1 MAKSTTN
8 WESAETWQRVV
19 ASILATGVKIDLRAV
34 ATYYG
39 TTYDTL
45 ENRFRKL
52 KKDAADLK
60 AEVDGGDRGEVAV
73 PSRTKSAP
81 TTPRKPK
88 TPKKGPLESKSVANG
103 RITKKTPSKKKTVK
117 EEQTGDDDGG
127 LPNNFSGNFDDT
139 FNSNTMAF
147 GVDDDMFT

>member
-1 MAKSTTN
+1 MAKGTTN

-60 AEVDGGDRGEVAV
+60 TEVDGGDRGEVAV

-88 TPKKGPLESKSVANG
+88 TPKKEPLETVANG
-103 RITKKTPSKKKTVK
+103 RITKKTPSKKKMVK
-117 EEQTGDDDGG
+117 EEKTGDDDNGNS
-127 LPNNFSGNFDDT
+127 NNFSGNFDDI